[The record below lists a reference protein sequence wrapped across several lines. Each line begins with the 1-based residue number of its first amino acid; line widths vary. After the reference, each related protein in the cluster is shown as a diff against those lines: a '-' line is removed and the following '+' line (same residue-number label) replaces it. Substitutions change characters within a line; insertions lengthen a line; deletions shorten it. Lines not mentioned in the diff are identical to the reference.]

1 MKYLSKKDH
10 KTEAEFVSQDSKTK
24 VIRIRMLNGEREG
37 KCIDVSPTTLQRWWK
52 KLGEEAEVEATP
64 EVAEEPAVEEPT
76 SETIHVEVTT
86 DEGQK
91 ISMDINPDDEI
102 AGVDDVPKT
111 YDFNNADKKHVP
123 MPESVKEIYKL
134 GEDPY
139 PTVEEVVDMMV
150 DWGASIKAYAEWI
163 KMLDGTRVIFRRN
176 SRSPKKSLIEIR
188 MSEEK
193 RVIGFETQYVPLKG
207 ALLKATPY
215 VIYVKTLRE
224 LETVIKSLL
233 LAAE

>member
-10 KTEAEFVSQDSKTK
+10 KTQAEFVSQDERTK
-24 VIRIRMLNGEREG
+24 VIRIRMLNGERAG

-52 KLGEEAEVEATP
+52 KLGNESAEVADAP
-64 EVAEEPAVEEPT
+64 AEEPK
-76 SETIHVEVTT
+76 SEVIHVEVTT
-86 DEGQK
+86 DDGKK
-91 ISMDINPDDEI
+91 INMDINPEDEI
-102 AGVDDVPKT
+102 VGVDDVPKT
-111 YDFNNADKKHVP
+111 YDFNNTEKKYIPV
-123 MPESVKEIYKL
+123 PESVKELYKL

-163 KMLDGTRVIFRRN
+163 KMLDGTRIIFRRN

-188 MSEEK
+188 MAEEK

-207 ALLKATPY
+207 ALLKATPF
-215 VIYVKTLRE
+215 VIYVKTLSE

-233 LAAE
+233 AAE